1 MMHPPRKVIIIKS
14 HSSEKKLK
22 NTYNAIL
29 LIMKL
34 TSARELARAY
44 LFFEEILD
52 S

>member
-1 MMHPPRKVIIIKS
+1 MIIRS

-22 NTYNAIL
+22 KIYKAIL
-29 LIMKL
+29 FTMNE
-34 TSARELARAY
+34 TSAREFAQAY